1 MPQNKASASVEADLA
16 QVLLFIFFF
25 FWTVLK
31 ETSEKLRVFPTLSS
45 SI

>member
-1 MPQNKASASVEADLA
+1 MPQNRASASVEADLA
-16 QVLLFIFFF
+16 QVLFFF
-25 FWTVLK
+25 FLTVLK

>member
-16 QVLLFIFFF
+16 QVLLYFFF

>member
-16 QVLLFIFFF
+16 QVLFIFF

>member
-16 QVLLFIFFF
+16 QVLFFFFF

>member
-16 QVLLFIFFF
+16 QVLFFF
-25 FWTVLK
+25 FFLTVLK